1 MNLFNFFTPK
11 AETYY
16 VEPDSTIRQA
26 LEKFDRYKFTVL
38 PMVDEEG
45 IYISTISE
53 GDILRYI
60 KNTAGFDL
68 AVAESVR
75 ISEIERYRSYLPCTA
90 DISMDDLIQ
99 LAMKQ
104 NFIPIV
110 DDRGAYIGIVKRK
123 AVLNMLYHTDTDKD
137 D

>member
-16 VEPDSTIRQA
+16 LEPDSTIRQA

-38 PMVDEEG
+38 PMVDGEG

-60 KNTAGFDL
+60 KNTAGFDI
-68 AVAESVR
+68 AAAEGVR
-75 ISEIERYRSYLPCTA
+75 ISEIERYRSYLPCTS

-123 AVLNMLYHTDTDKD
+123 AVLNMLYNKAL
-137 D
+137 